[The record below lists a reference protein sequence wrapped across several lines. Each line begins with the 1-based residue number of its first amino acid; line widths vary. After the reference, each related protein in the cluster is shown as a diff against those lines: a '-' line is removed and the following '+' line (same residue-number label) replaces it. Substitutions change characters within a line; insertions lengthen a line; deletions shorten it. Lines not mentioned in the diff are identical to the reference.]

1 MQKIRDVNI
10 EDLLGRE
17 PVHLDIEEIGSYLK
31 DRVVMVTGEEAQ
43 SVRSCAGR

>member
-10 EDLLGRE
+10 EDLWKE